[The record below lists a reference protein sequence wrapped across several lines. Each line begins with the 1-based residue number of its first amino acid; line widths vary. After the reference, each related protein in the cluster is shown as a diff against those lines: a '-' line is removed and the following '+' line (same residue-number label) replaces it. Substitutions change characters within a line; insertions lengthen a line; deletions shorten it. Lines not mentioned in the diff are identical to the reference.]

1 MLNSIDKSCK
11 ETDSRSKFVFQENGR
26 KLTLVNKNKV
36 ESTKVKV
43 DGCHIKNDTACDFM
57 LVTDTIDCYIELK
70 GQDVSK
76 ALGQIIETISKIGK
90 DSNNKRKAYV
100 ICSKTPQM
108 DTSIQMKKKS
118 LQSKYRCELD
128 IASNQREYNY

>member
-1 MLNSIDKSCK
+1 MLNKIDVKCK

-36 ESTKVKV
+36 ESTKIKV

-57 LVTDTIDCYIELK
+57 LVTEVVDCYIELK
-70 GQDVSK
+70 GQDLSK
-76 ALGQIIETISKIGK
+76 ALGQIIETINVLGK
-90 DSNNKRKAYV
+90 DSKSKRKAYV

-108 DTSIQMKKKS
+108 DTSIQMKKKT
-118 LQSKYRCELD
+118 LLGKFKCDLD